1 MRTIQTSL
9 NESEYDVFR
18 KQAQRYQMSDYEFLK
33 EIVKLALNNQI
44 NADVLKFKKLVKDSL
59 KEFIEIMDNAP

>member
-1 MRTIQTSL
+1 
-9 NESEYDVFR
+9 
-18 KQAQRYQMSDYEFLK
+18 MSDYEFLK

-44 NADVLKFKKLVKDSL
+44 DADVLKFKKLVKDSL